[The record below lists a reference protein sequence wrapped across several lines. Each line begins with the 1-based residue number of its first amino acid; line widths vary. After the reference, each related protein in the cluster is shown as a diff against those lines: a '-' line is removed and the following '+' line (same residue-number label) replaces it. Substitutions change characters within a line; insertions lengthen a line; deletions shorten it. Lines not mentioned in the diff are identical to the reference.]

1 MLSGSW
7 FCVNTGTKIAMKS
20 PLKYVQQAGI
30 LSELGA
36 YVAQIGTRVLVVTSK
51 GNLDRFGSQIKR
63 ALESGACQCVFAQFC
78 GEVTKQEAH
87 RVAELSSAKNCDVIL
102 GAGGGRV
109 LDTARAAAD
118 EAGKRLVI
126 FPTVAANDA
135 PCSAVVVF
143 HDDSGKVV
151 KVREVRRNP
160 DLVMVDTAIVAQAPV
175 RFLAAGMGDALA
187 TWYEARACSR
197 SGAMTH
203 SGAPSGR
210 AALALAKLCR
220 DTLLDWGSEAMDAV
234 ERREINQALED
245 VVYATVYLSG
255 MGFEN
260 GGVAASHA
268 VNDGFTAI
276 PDSRHLL
283 HGELVGFGVLTQLEL
298 EHALGP
304 EKNLIHDFMHQ
315 VSLPMT
321 LRQLGLSGLSEEK
334 LRCVAEAASSAPP
347 MKNMP
352 FPVSADDVYHAILAA
367 DAAGAEYLAL
377 H

>member
-1 MLSGSW
+1 MR
-7 FCVNTGTKIAMKS
+7 S
-20 PLKYVQQAGI
+20 PLKYVQQAEI

-36 YVAQIGTRVLVVTSK
+36 YVAAVGTRVLVLTSR
-51 GNLDRFGSQIKR
+51 GNLDRFGSQIR
-63 ALESGACQCVFAQFC
+63 RSLESGACQCVFAQFR
-78 GEVTKQEAH
+78 GEVTEQEAH
-87 RVAELSSAKNCDVIL
+87 RVAELSIAENCDVIL

-143 HDDSGKVV
+143 HDDAGKVA
-151 KVREVRRNP
+151 KIQEVRRNP

-175 RFLAAGMGDALA
+175 RFLVAGMGDALA

-203 SGAPSGR
+203 SGAPGGR

-220 DTLLDWGSEAMDAV
+220 DTLLDQGSAAMDAV
-234 ERREINQALED
+234 ERHEIDPALED
-245 VVYATVYLSG
+245 VVHASVYLSG

-268 VNDGFTAI
+268 VSDGFTAI
-276 PDSRHLL
+276 PESRHLL

-298 EHALGP
+298 EHALSP
-304 EKNLIHDFMHQ
+304 EKKLIHDFMHR

-334 LRCVAEAASSAPP
+334 LRCVAAVASSAPP

-352 FPVSADDVYHAILAA
+352 FPVSADDVYQAILAA
-367 DAAGAEYLAL
+367 DAASAEYLAL
-377 H
+377 R